1 MHRDQGDVTLASTIP
16 REFGSVLCSFHRG
29 FGAINSD
36 QHFHDICPLKR
47 IHCYEA
53 HAVFTVR
60 FATEERF
67 ASNLLVCDAVRGI
80 YKDGGMVSSAQS
92 EGWTVMSYESCIADQ
107 IIELTCQSW
116 LDEKTL
122 FCAVGEN
129 FSDDKFINHSPTKAV
144 DQRHSLIAR
153 MPYAPLK

>member
-60 FATEERF
+60 FATDERL
-67 ASNLLVCDAVRGI
+67 ASSILVCAAVRGFH
-80 YKDGGMVSSAQS
+80 KDGSMVSPA
-92 EGWTVMSYESCIADQ
+92 EIEAWTVMSDENCIADQ

-122 FCAVGEN
+122 FCAAGEY
-129 FSDDKFINHSPTKAV
+129 FSDEKFINHSPTKAV
-144 DQRHSLIAR
+144 NQRLSLNAR